1 MSENDTQPMLDTILR
16 ELREFRTDMGIRLD
30 RIESFA
36 HQTRSELLALR
47 ADVKELRKEFEGFRS
62 QFKQPA

>member
-1 MSENDTQPMLDTILR
+1 MLHTILR

-47 ADVKELRKEFEGFRS
+47 ADVKELRKEFEEFRS
-62 QFKQPA
+62 QLKQPA